1 MAKLKS
7 DSTKNK
13 ILKLCVAFLFPFTL
27 FGGIASIN
35 VARAETAI
43 DYLPSY
49 NEEVSVTN
57 SDFTNGTVASA
68 SDNLNGWTVTDD
80 SEDST
85 ASGMFVD
92 VGSGSSS
99 EGEGS
104 NETFNKNQEA
114 YMLQSNPL
122 SIGSDSRILMINSK
136 QNENNK
142 NVRTIK
148 GYQSNSVTLE
158 ANSYYILSVLVKT
171 SSNGDDYP
179 ASASIYISGLEDKD
193 GNAIDAGIE
202 NIKNTTWQ
210 EHFIYIA
217 TGEQSQTITID
228 LYLGGKSTL
237 SSGAVFFDEVN
248 LYRHSE
254 NSFYEDLYAK
264 NYEGDLLLNED
275 GGKSAFIVDGLIDKS
290 SLIDTSD
297 YNFDFEED
305 NDSSNTLGDSWSLL
319 SRQNGHAR
327 VINIRNM
334 SPNDFADLTGY
345 TYIGDDL
352 SYNNSKA
359 LALYTKGQDGYVGVQ
374 SKELEIKA
382 HGIYK
387 ISFNLK
393 VSEITSGTFYLKVK
407 ENDTIYNLYSSVI
420 TSDQEDTTKDYLP
433 LQEGQTSGISSN
445 SENSFT
451 NDYQTV
457 EFYIK
462 GHALYDTFVNLEFW
476 LGDSSTSANGCVVID
491 NVSVE
496 YATNEELASAS
507 NSLSLTTNS
516 SSNVPNARFDA
527 TEFDGDVLEYPVKA
541 SNWTTSLEDDAYN
554 KSGVV
559 YLYDQATFNDM
570 YGSDEYRYLGSF
582 PGYPSDAPNV
592 SLPNNVYM
600 MYNSK
605 ASYQSIT
612 SESYPI
618 SENSYYKM
626 TFDYYIPAL
635 TGTTISLEVV
645 DENGIQLFYQ
655 DGITGYGSWR
665 TFEVYIH
672 TAETVAHNLQIV
684 INLGEEDGT
693 LSQGLVYIDNV
704 LVSTSSESEFTGAQ
718 SNKVDLSDYFLS
730 LGSATNDITESPAYD
745 FTVSQNDSDNPLIA
759 EGGIISGSD
768 NPFGSE
774 FVNDKNYLV
783 IHTNY
788 ESEATLTSKY
798 SLTLSSENYYKLTFD
813 LATIFDE
820 YNSNIEN
827 DKDHE
832 CKYGV
837 TISIDGFEPITQI
850 VTAGE
855 LQSYSIYI
863 HSSSEITPTIAF
875 TLVSD
880 CFKTIGN
887 ALITNIDVTTVEE
900 AEYTNAS
907 IASTNGETSFVA
919 ELSESDSADEENPD
933 EENPD
938 EETPTNPDGTSPW
951 LLISSLIFGLA
962 IIVAIVGFVLRHIKI
977 KKIEKIRK
985 ENYDR
990 KLSKNHDII
999 LVEAQKRRD
1008 QEVQDLI
1015 KAKRMLEEDKV
1026 RLEEN
1031 HKEFMKDNRLNNK
1044 GAVTREVE
1052 KEIKKYNND
1061 IIKIDEKI
1069 NIISEKIDTVMSA
1082 DYLLVL
1088 ERKIVAEE
1096 DTIYRNERK
1105 AYKAELR
1112 ELKKQNKEKATL
1124 NEDANADDND
1134 GSDKQ

>member
-68 SDNLNGWTVTDD
+68 SNNLNGWTVADD

-122 SIGSDSRILMINSK
+122 SIGNDSRILMINSK
-136 QNENNK
+136 QNESNK

-171 SSNGDDYP
+171 SSNGDSFP

-193 GNAIDAGIE
+193 GKAIDAGIE
-202 NIKNTTWQ
+202 NIRNTTWQ
-210 EHFIYIA
+210 ERFIYIA
-217 TGEQSQTITID
+217 TGEKSQTITID

-264 NYEGDLLLNED
+264 KYEGDLLLNGD

-297 YNFDFEED
+297 YNFDFEEV

-393 VSEITSGTFYLKVK
+393 VAEITSGTFYLKVK

-445 SENSFT
+445 SENNFT

-820 YNSNIEN
+820 YNFNIEN
-827 DKDHE
+827 DEDHE

-837 TISIDGFEPITQI
+837 TVSIDGFEPITQI
-850 VTAGE
+850 VTAGH

-919 ELSESDSADEENPD
+919 ELSESDASEDEPD
-933 EENPD
+933 ENPD
-938 EETPTNPDGTSPW
+938 EETPATPEGTSPW
-951 LLISSLIFGLA
+951 LLVSSLIFGLA

-990 KLSKNHDII
+990 KLSKNHDVI

-1008 QEVQDLI
+1008 QEVQDLLR
-1015 KAKRMLEEDKV
+1015 AKKMLEEDKV

-1069 NIISEKIDTVMSA
+1069 NIISEKIDAVMSA

-1134 GSDKQ
+1134 SSDKQ